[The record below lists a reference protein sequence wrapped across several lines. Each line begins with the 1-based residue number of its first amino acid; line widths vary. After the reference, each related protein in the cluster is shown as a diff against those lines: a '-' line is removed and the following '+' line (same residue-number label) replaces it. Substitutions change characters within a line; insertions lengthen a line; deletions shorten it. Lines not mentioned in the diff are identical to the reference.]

1 VNPRGTS
8 REGLVRRVGRTH
20 FAEVLLDISNKLA
33 ATPTLT
39 DALRTVVELT
49 AATIGAERGAV
60 FLNDSVT
67 SELFS
72 RTRDGKFEREIR
84 IPNTLG
90 IAGNVFTQG
99 IGVIVNDAYAD
110 ERFNRAVDEMTGY
123 TTKTVLCVP
132 LVTLKG
138 ERIGTAQLLN
148 KLEGQFTDDD
158 LELLD
163 AMVEQAAVAIEHHRT
178 VEAIERNRLQQLEFL
193 GVVSEISSELKLGPL
208 LAKLIGTITKM
219 LDAERSTLFINDEK
233 TNELFTEVGEG
244 LGATRIRFP
253 NDRGIAG
260 AVFQSLD
267 TINISHAYADLRFN
281 PSFDRQTGFFTRS
294 ILCVPVVNKRGQT
307 IGVTQV
313 LNKRGGLFT
322 SEDEARL
329 KAFTSQISIG
339 LENAKLFD
347 DVQNI
352 KNYNVSILE
361 SMSNGVITLN
371 EDGKIVTCNAAGL
384 RMMKL
389 RAAEIVDRAAE
400 EFFSDSNAWVMEMVG
415 RVEEKVRSLA
425 NQPMRRRSDRQAPQE
440 NVMDAELTVGGD
452 KMSVNLTVLPLI
464 GITGGR
470 LGSMIMVD
478 DISTEKRVK
487 STMARYMD
495 PSLAERVMQAGQ
507 DILGGHS
514 GDASILF
521 SDIAGFTSLTEELGA
536 AETVS
541 LLNEYF
547 TLMVDCVQQE
557 GGMLDKFIGDA
568 IMAVFG
574 TPLAHDDDPD
584 RAVRTAIA
592 MLRAL
597 DGYNERRRDEGRGT
611 IDIRIGVNTDVIV
624 SGNIGSPK
632 RMDYTVI
639 GDGVNLASRLESA
652 CKAYGARIMVSEYTF
667 GRLRGTYRSREID
680 RTIVKGK
687 TKPVA
692 IYEILEYHTP
702 ESFPNINEAL
712 GLFKHGLESYRAQRW
727 DAAIKAFEET
737 LRLNP
742 RDKASKMYVSR
753 CQVLKENPPGDAWD
767 GVFVMVTK

>member
-1 VNPRGTS
+1 MTS
-8 REGLVRRVGRTH
+8 PADSRARLGRHVGRAH
-20 FAEVLLDISNKLA
+20 LAEILLDVSNKLG

-39 DALRTVVELT
+39 DALKTLVELT
-49 AATIGAERGAV
+49 SSTIGAERGAV
-60 FLNDSVT
+60 FLNDEIAR
-67 SELFS
+67 ELFS
-72 RTRDGKFEREIR
+72 RIRDGKFDREIR
-84 IPNTLG
+84 MPNTLG
-90 IAGNVFTQG
+90 LAGHVFNTG
-99 IGVIVNDAYAD
+99 EGVIVDDAYSD
-110 ERFNRAVDEMTGY
+110 ERFNRAVDEMTGF

-138 ERIGTAQLLN
+138 VRVGIAQLLN
-148 KLEGQFTDDD
+148 KADGLFSADD
-158 LELLD
+158 LQLLQ

-219 LDAERSTLFINDEK
+219 LDAERSTLFINDEHRH
-233 TNELFTEVGEG
+233 ELFTEVGEG
-244 LGATRIRFP
+244 LGATQIRFP

-260 AVFQSLD
+260 AVFQTRE
-267 TINISHAYADLRFN
+267 TINIPHAYADLRFN
-281 PSFDRQTGFFTRS
+281 PAFDRQTGFFTRS
-294 ILCVPVVNKRGQT
+294 ILCVPVVNKQGKT

-361 SMSNGVITLN
+361 SMTNGVITLN
-371 EDGKIVTCNAAGL
+371 EHGKIVTCNAAGL

-389 RAAEIVDRAAE
+389 RAEEIVDRAAE
-400 EFFSDSNAWVMEMVG
+400 EFFTDSNAWVMDMV
-415 RVEEKVRSLA
+415 RKVEEKVRSFA

-440 NVMDAELTVGGD
+440 TFVDATLVFGD
-452 KMSVNLTVLPLI
+452 DRMSVNLTVLPLI

-470 LGSMIMVD
+470 LGSMIMIE
-478 DISTEKRVK
+478 DISTEKRIK

-495 PSLAERVMQAGQ
+495 PSLAERVLEAGQ

-514 GDASILF
+514 GDASVLF

-547 TLMVDCVQQE
+547 TLMVECVSQE

-574 TPLAHDDDPD
+574 TPLAHDDDAD
-584 RAVRTAIA
+584 RAVRAAVA

-597 DGYNERRRDEGRGT
+597 EGYNGRRRDEGRGT
-611 IDIRIGVNTDVIV
+611 IDIRIGVNTDAIV

-639 GDGVNLASRLESA
+639 GDGVNLASRLEGA
-652 CKAYGARIMVSEYTF
+652 CKPYGAHILVSEYTVA
-667 GRLRGTYRSREID
+667 RLRGTYRSREVD
-680 RTIVKGK
+680 RIVVKGK
-687 TKPVA
+687 SKPVA
-692 IYEILEYHTP
+692 IHEILEYHTH

-712 GLFKHGLESYRAQRW
+712 GHFKHGLESYRARRW
-727 DAAIKAFEET
+727 DAAIKAFESAVA
-737 LRLNP
+737 LNP
-742 RDKASKMYVSR
+742 RDKAAKLYVAR
-753 CQVLKENPPGDAWD
+753 CQTLKETPPGDDWD
-767 GVFVMVTK
+767 GVFMMETK

>member
-1 VNPRGTS
+1 MNPRGTS

>member
-1 VNPRGTS
+1 LKSPVDS
-8 REGLVRRVGRTH
+8 RARLGRRVGCTRL
-20 FAEVLLDISNKLA
+20 AEILLDVSNKLG

-39 DALRTVVELT
+39 DALKTLVELT
-49 AATIGAERGAV
+49 SSTIGAERGAI
-60 FLNDSVT
+60 FLNDEIT
-67 SELFS
+67 RELFS
-72 RTRDGKFEREIR
+72 RIRDGKFDREIR
-84 IPNTLG
+84 MPNTLG
-90 IAGNVFTQG
+90 LAGHVFNSG
-99 IGVIVNDAYAD
+99 EGAIVDDAYSD

-138 ERIGTAQLLN
+138 ERVGIAQLLN
-148 KLEGQFTDDD
+148 KVEGLFSEDD
-158 LELLD
+158 LQLLQ

-219 LDAERSTLFINDEK
+219 LDAERSTLFINDE
-233 TNELFTEVGEG
+233 NRHELFTEVGEG
-244 LGATRIRFP
+244 LGATQIRFP

-260 AVFQSLD
+260 AVFQTRE
-267 TINISHAYADLRFN
+267 TINIPHAYADLRFN
-281 PSFDRQTGFFTRS
+281 PVFDRQTGFFTRS
-294 ILCVPVVNKRGQT
+294 ILCVPVVNKQGKT

-361 SMSNGVITLN
+361 SMTNGVITLN
-371 EDGKIVTCNAAGL
+371 EGGRIVTCNAAGL

-389 RAAEIVDRAAE
+389 RAEEIVDRAAG
-400 EFFSDSNAWVMEMVG
+400 EFFAGSNAWVMDMV
-415 RVEEKVRSLA
+415 RKVEEKVRSFA

-440 NVMDAELTVGGD
+440 AVVDATLVFADD

-470 LGSMIMVD
+470 LGSMIMIE
-478 DISTEKRVK
+478 DISTEKRIK

-495 PSLAERVMQAGQ
+495 PSLAERVLEAGQ

-514 GDASILF
+514 GDASVLF

-547 TLMVDCVQQE
+547 TLMVECVSQE

-574 TPLAHDDDPD
+574 TPLAHDDDSD
-584 RAVRTAIA
+584 RAVRAAIA

-597 DGYNERRRDEGRGT
+597 EGYNGRRRDEGRGT
-611 IDIRIGVNTDVIV
+611 IDIRVGVNTDAIV

-639 GDGVNLASRLESA
+639 GDGVNLASRLEGA
-652 CKAYGARIMVSEYTF
+652 CKPYGAHILVSEYTVA
-667 GRLRGTYRSREID
+667 RLRGTYRSREVD
-680 RTIVKGK
+680 RIVVKGK
-687 TKPVA
+687 SKPVA
-692 IYEILEYHTP
+692 IHEILEYHTR
-702 ESFPNINEAL
+702 ESFPNISEAL
-712 GLFKHGLESYRAQRW
+712 GHFKHGLESYRAQRW
-727 DAAIKAFEET
+727 DAAIKAFESAVA
-737 LRLNP
+737 LNP
-742 RDKASKMYVSR
+742 RDKAAKLYVAR
-753 CQVLKENPPGDAWD
+753 CHTLKETPPGDDWD
-767 GVFVMVTK
+767 GVFVMETK